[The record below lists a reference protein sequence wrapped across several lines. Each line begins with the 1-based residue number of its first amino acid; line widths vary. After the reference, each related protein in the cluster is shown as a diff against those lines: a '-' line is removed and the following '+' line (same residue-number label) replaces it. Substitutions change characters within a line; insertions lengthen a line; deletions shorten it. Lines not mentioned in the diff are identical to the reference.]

1 MADIHWHALSID
13 EALKKLYTSKDG
25 LSPDEVLK
33 RSEEYGPNELT
44 ETRHISPIRLFLQQ
58 FTDFLVIIL
67 LIAAG
72 ISAFIGINGGHKEE
86 LYDAAVIMI
95 IVIFNATFG
104 FAQEYKA
111 EKAMAALKAMTAPQ
125 ANVIRNGKSMVI
137 PTRDL
142 VPGDIVVLSAGTKI
156 PADCRLIEASNL
168 QVNEASLTGESVPAG
183 KRVDTL
189 GQDVIINDRK
199 NMLFTSTIVERGR
212 GVAIVTSIGMN
223 TELGKIAGM
232 VQAEKIE
239 QTPLQKR
246 LDKLGKNI
254 GAAILGIVAV
264 VFLVTY
270 IKDPANVVE
279 EFLTA
284 VSLAVAAVPEG
295 LPAVVTISL
304 ALSMRKMVKKN
315 ALVRRLPS
323 VETLGAVT
331 VICSDKTGTLTEG
344 KMNVR
349 EIFVDGQTYEIRGD
363 GYRPEGTLTH
373 DSGEI
378 DITDNQYLHLDTIIR
393 AGVLC
398 NDSTISQEDEAWV
411 VHGDSTEGALI
422 VAGERS
428 GMSKEAL
435 EKLEPRVGEVDFTSE
450 RKRMTTFHN
459 RDNNIIAYMKGAP
472 EFVFERCD
480 KIIQDGRP
488 APLIKEALDS
498 IVEQNHEMASRG
510 LRVLALAF
518 RDIPEGSP
526 EPHEGMEESFTL
538 LGMVGMM
545 DAPRSDAVAAITK
558 CKEAGIKVVMI
569 TGDHQL
575 TAQAV
580 AMELG
585 IFRDGGRSL
594 RGIDLEAMTD
604 KELEKVVEDVNVY
617 ARVSPEHK
625 VRIVKALKENGHI
638 VAMTGDGVNDAPAL
652 KKADIGVA
660 MGITGTDV
668 AKESSEMVLTDDNF
682 ATIVEAIGEGRTIYD
697 NVRKFVKYMLSTN
710 SGEVLVIFL
719 ASLMGMPLPLIAIQI
734 LWINLITDG
743 FPALSLGMEPA
754 EEGIMKRPP
763 RNPSES
769 IFAGGITYHI
779 VWVGSLMTIGTLGI
793 FQWALDT
800 GAGTPEHITNHARTM
815 AFITIAFFQLWHVL
829 AMHVESKSVISKRF
843 FANPWLLG
851 AVGFSAILQLSVV
864 YIPPLSEVFRT
875 TALNGYELGL
885 CVLVS
890 SSVFFMVELEKV
902 LRRALGKSHGN
913 PKEIITPRKTK
924 VG

>member
-1 MADIHWHALSID
+1 MTDSQWHSLSV
-13 EALKKLYTSKDG
+13 EETFNKLASSKDG
-25 LSPDEVLK
+25 LNETEVSGRLEK
-33 RSEEYGPNELT
+33 YGPNELT
-44 ETRHISPIRLFLQQ
+44 EAKKRSPLRLFLQQ

-72 ISAFIGINGGHKEE
+72 ISAFIGWQSTEGHEE
-86 LYDAAVIMI
+86 LYDAAVIMV
-95 IVIFNATFG
+95 IVMFNAVFG
-104 FAQEYKA
+104 FVQEYKA

-125 ANVIRNGKSMVI
+125 ATIIRNGKSQVI

-142 VPGDIVVLSAGTKI
+142 VPGDIVILSAGTKV
-156 PADCRLIEASNL
+156 PADCRLIEAINL
-168 QVNEASLTGESVPAG
+168 QVNEASLTGESVPTS
-183 KRVDTL
+183 KHISTL
-189 GQDVIINDRK
+189 SGNVIINDRK
-199 NMLFTSTIVERGR
+199 NMVFTSTIVERGR
-212 GVAIVTSIGMN
+212 GMGIVIETGMS

-232 VQAEKIE
+232 VQAEE
-239 QTPLQKR
+239 TEETPLQKR
-246 LDKLGKNI
+246 LGKLGKNI
-254 GAAILGIVAV
+254 GAAILGICAV
-264 VFLVTY
+264 VFFVSY
-270 IKDPANVVE
+270 IKDPTHVVE

-349 EIFVDGQTYEIRGD
+349 EVFIDSNTFEIKGD
-363 GYRPEGTLTH
+363 GYKPEGTLTH
-373 DSGEI
+373 DSQHISLE
-378 DITDNQYLHLDTIIR
+378 DHSQLDLMLR

-398 NDSTISQEDEAWV
+398 NDSSIIKEDDLWV
-411 VHGDSTEGALI
+411 IHGDSTEGALI
-422 VAGERS
+422 VAGKRA
-428 GMSKEAL
+428 GLDKEQL
-435 EKLEPRVGEVDFTSE
+435 EELEPRVGEVDFTSE
-450 RKRMTTFHN
+450 RKCMTTFHN
-459 RDNNIIAYMKGAP
+459 RDNDIIAYMKGAP
-472 EFVFERCD
+472 EYVFDKCD
-480 KIIQDGRP
+480 QILKDGQP
-488 APLIKEALDS
+488 VPFTKEEYDR
-498 IVEQNHEMASRG
+498 IVDQNHEMASRG
-510 LRVLALAF
+510 LRVLAIAYK
-518 RDIPEGSP
+518 DIPEGEP
-526 EPHEGMEESFTL
+526 EANESMEHSFVL
-538 LGMVGMM
+538 LGMIGMM
-545 DAPRSDAVAAITK
+545 DAPRSDAVQAVAK

-580 AMELG
+580 ATELG
-585 IFRDGGRSL
+585 IFTEGGKSL
-594 RGIDLEAMTD
+594 RGLDLEAMSD
-604 KELEKVVEDVNVY
+604 ADLENIVDDVNVY

-625 VRIVKALKENGHI
+625 VRIVKALKAKGHI
-638 VAMTGDGVNDAPAL
+638 VSMTGDGVNDAPAL
-652 KKADIGVA
+652 KAADIGVA

-719 ASLMGMPLPLIAIQI
+719 ASLIGMPLPLIAIQI

-743 FPALSLGMEPA
+743 FPALSLGVEPA

-763 RNPSES
+763 RDPKES

-793 FQWALDT
+793 FQWAHGVT
-800 GAGTPEHITNHARTM
+800 TGTPEYVDNHARTM
-815 AFITIAFFQLWHVL
+815 AFITIAFFQLWHVM
-829 AMHVESKSVISKRF
+829 AMHVEEKSVISKRF
-843 FANPWLLG
+843 FVNPWLIG
-851 AVGFSAILQLSVV
+851 AVAFSAALQLSVV
-864 YIPPLSEVFRT
+864 YLPPLAEVFRT
-875 TALNGYELGL
+875 TALNGFELGL

-890 SSVFFMVELEKV
+890 SSVFFAVELEKV
-902 LRRALGKSHGN
+902 IRRKMH
-913 PKEIITPRKTK
+913 KTPAKPAKAKT
-924 VG
+924 V